1 VRYRTECPRP
11 SGTHCKTELKSAGT
25 PASGTSAGPSREET
39 LSAYP
44 PAANGTSVPDI
55 NVENHA
61 RSRLAVHDDVIATT
75 LRRPS
80 VPPPPIAE
88 ELRRRSPLV
97 GVTLE
102 HRKQIDGLR
111 FFAFLAV
118 FLVHSDITR
127 FWWGSYGVSLFFVIS
142 GFLITRIL
150 IAYEN
155 RPRKLVLKN
164 FYARRALRIF
174 PAYYL
179 VLGLAAATVGI
190 EYLPAFALFVMNWGI
205 FFYTWIQPELADI
218 AWDPTR
224 MYGIHFW
231 SLCVEE
237 QFYLVFPLLFSFLRP
252 GRARLSWLL
261 VLWGA
266 SIGVRFLC
274 AAFLPKAAYGLIPLV
289 CGEYLVAG
297 AVGAVV
303 FAGTSG
309 TAERIRDAARQW
321 MLPVGLALV
330 VAMFTL
336 FRPVAPSIDHVMHP
350 PHMQT
355 LLALGFL
362 AIVLGLWQTENRWV
376 LRFFNYAPLRFL
388 GKISYGLYL
397 IHLFMWPLVDWLS
410 EHFSVIRELPPFAAR
425 LGLTILLATAMWR
438 LVEAPILKLKTRFP
452 Y

>member
-1 VRYRTECPRP
+1 MQP
-11 SGTHCKTELKSAGT
+11 
-25 PASGTSAGPSREET
+25 
-39 LSAYP
+39 
-44 PAANGTSVPDI
+44 
-55 NVENHA
+55 
-61 RSRLAVHDDVIATT
+61 
-75 LRRPS
+75 
-80 VPPPPIAE
+80 
-88 ELRRRSPLV
+88 
-97 GVTLE
+97 LE

-111 FFAFLAV
+111 FFAFLPV
-118 FLVHSDITR
+118 FLVHSDVTH

-150 IAYEN
+150 ITFEN
-155 RPRKLVLKN
+155 RPRRQMLKS

-190 EYLPAFALFVMNWGI
+190 AYLPAFALYVMNWGI
-205 FFYTWIQPELADI
+205 FFYTWVQPELLDK

-261 VLWGA
+261 ALWGA
-266 SIGVRFLC
+266 SIGFRFLC

-303 FAGTSG
+303 FADTSDI
-309 TAERIRDAARQW
+309 AEKIRAAARQW
-321 MLPVGLALV
+321 MFPVGLALV
-330 VAMFTL
+330 VALFVL
-336 FRPVAPSIDHVMHP
+336 FRPEAPSIDHVMHP

-362 AIVLGLWQTENRWV
+362 AMVLGLWQTVNRWV
-376 LRFFNYAPLRFL
+376 LGFFNYGPFRYL

-397 IHLFMWPLVDWLS
+397 IHLFMWPLVDWLALQS
-410 EHFSVIRELPPFAAR
+410 SVIHDLPPFVAR
-425 LGLTILLATAMWR
+425 FGLTVLLAAAMWR
-438 LVEAPILKLKTRFP
+438 FVEAPLLKLKERLP

>member
-1 VRYRTECPRP
+1 MQ
-11 SGTHCKTELKSAGT
+11 
-25 PASGTSAGPSREET
+25 
-39 LSAYP
+39 
-44 PAANGTSVPDI
+44 
-55 NVENHA
+55 
-61 RSRLAVHDDVIATT
+61 
-75 LRRPS
+75 
-80 VPPPPIAE
+80 
-88 ELRRRSPLV
+88 
-97 GVTLE
+97 TLE

-111 FFAFLAV
+111 FFAFLPV
-118 FLVHSDITR
+118 FLVHSDVTH

-150 IAYEN
+150 ITFEN
-155 RPRKLVLKN
+155 RPRWQMLKS

-190 EYLPAFALFVMNWGI
+190 AYLPAFALYVMNWGI
-205 FFYTWIQPELADI
+205 FFYTWIQPELLDK

-237 QFYLVFPLLFSFLRP
+237 QFYLVFPLLFSFLRT
-252 GRARLSWLL
+252 GRTRLTLL
-261 VLWGA
+261 LALWGA
-266 SIGVRFLC
+266 SIGFRFLC

-303 FAGTSG
+303 FADTSDI
-309 TAERIRDAARQW
+309 AEKIRAAARQW
-321 MLPVGLALV
+321 MFPVGLALV
-330 VAMFTL
+330 VAL
-336 FRPVAPSIDHVMHP
+336 FVLFPPETPSIDHVMHP

-362 AIVLGLWQTENRWV
+362 AMVLGLWQTDNRWV
-376 LRFFNYAPLRFL
+376 LAFFNYAPFRYL

-397 IHLFMWPLVDWLS
+397 IHLFMWPLVDWLAVHS
-410 EHFSVIRELPPFAAR
+410 SVIRDVPPSVAR
-425 LGLTILLATAMWR
+425 FGLTVLLAAAMWR
-438 LVEAPILKLKTRFP
+438 FVEAPILKLKQRLP

>member
-1 VRYRTECPRP
+1 MGKQR
-11 SGTHCKTELKSAGT
+11 A
-25 PASGTSAGPSREET
+25 
-39 LSAYP
+39 LSALFP
-44 PAANGTSVPDI
+44 PSTHMP
-55 NVENHA
+55 
-61 RSRLAVHDDVIATT
+61 
-75 LRRPS
+75 
-80 VPPPPIAE
+80 
-88 ELRRRSPLV
+88 
-97 GVTLE
+97 TLE

-127 FWWGSYGVSLFFVIS
+127 FWWGSHGVSLFFVIS

-150 IAYEN
+150 IAFER
-155 RPRKLVLKN
+155 RPRKQVLKG

-179 VLGLAAATVGI
+179 VLGLAASTVGI
-190 EYLPAFALFVMNWGI
+190 AYLPAFALYVMNWGI
-205 FFYTWIQPELADI
+205 FFYTWVRPELADI
-218 AWDPTR
+218 AWDPVR

-237 QFYLVFPLLFSFLRP
+237 QFYLVFPLLFLFLPP

-261 VLWGA
+261 ALWGM
-266 SIGVRFLC
+266 SIGFRFLF

-289 CGEYLVAG
+289 CGEYLIAG

-303 FAGTSG
+303 FADSSM
-309 TAERIRDAARQW
+309 TAARIRTAARQW
-321 MLPVGLALV
+321 MFPAGLALV
-330 VAMFTL
+330 AAL
-336 FRPVAPSIDHVMHP
+336 FALFPPETPSIDHVMHP

-362 AIVLGLWQTENRWV
+362 AMVLGLWQTDSRWV
-376 LRFFNYAPLRFL
+376 LGFFNYAPFRYL

-397 IHLFMWPLVDWLS
+397 IHLFMWPLLDWLS
-410 EHFSVIRELPPFAAR
+410 AHFSVIGELPPIAAR
-425 LGLTILLATAMWR
+425 FGLTVLLASAMWHV
-438 LVEAPILKLKTRFP
+438 VEAPILRLKARFP

>member
-1 VRYRTECPRP
+1 VR
-11 SGTHCKTELKSAGT
+11 A
-25 PASGTSAGPSREET
+25 
-39 LSAYP
+39 
-44 PAANGTSVPDI
+44 
-55 NVENHA
+55 
-61 RSRLAVHDDVIATT
+61 DVIAGSRHMQT
-75 LRRPS
+75 LD
-80 VPPPPIAE
+80 
-88 ELRRRSPLV
+88 
-97 GVTLE
+97 

-118 FLVHSDITR
+118 FLVHSDVTH

-150 IAYEN
+150 IAFEDQ
-155 RPRKLVLKN
+155 PRWQVLRN

-190 EYLPAFALFVMNWGI
+190 AYLPAYVLYVMNWGI
-205 FFYTWIQPELADI
+205 FFYTWIQPALADV
-218 AWDPTR
+218 AWDPLR

-237 QFYLVFPLLFSFLRP
+237 QFYLVFPLLFSFLRR
-252 GRARLSWLL
+252 GKVRLSWLL
-261 VLWGA
+261 ALWGA
-266 SIGVRFLC
+266 CIGFRFLC

-303 FAGTSG
+303 FADTSG
-309 TAERIRDAARQW
+309 AAERIRAAARRW
-321 MLPVGLALV
+321 LFPAGLALV
-330 VAMFTL
+330 VAL
-336 FRPVAPSIDHVMHP
+336 FALLPPEIPSIDHVTHR

-362 AIVLGLWQTENRWV
+362 AMVLGLWQTDNRWV
-376 LRFFNYAPLRFL
+376 LGFFNYAPFRFL

-397 IHLFMWPLVDWLS
+397 IHLFMWPLFDWLS
-410 EHFSVIRELPPFAAR
+410 AHSSVIRELPPFAAR
-425 LGLTILLATAMWR
+425 LGLTVLLATAMWR
-438 LVEAPILKLKTRFP
+438 LVEAPILKLKARLP

>member
-1 VRYRTECPRP
+1 MQ
-11 SGTHCKTELKSAGT
+11 
-25 PASGTSAGPSREET
+25 
-39 LSAYP
+39 
-44 PAANGTSVPDI
+44 
-55 NVENHA
+55 
-61 RSRLAVHDDVIATT
+61 
-75 LRRPS
+75 
-80 VPPPPIAE
+80 
-88 ELRRRSPLV
+88 
-97 GVTLE
+97 TLE

-118 FLVHSDITR
+118 FLVHSDVTH
-127 FWWGSYGVSLFFVIS
+127 FWWGSHGVSLFFVIS

-150 IAYEN
+150 IAFEDG
-155 RPRKLVLKN
+155 PRMQVLKS
-164 FYARRALRIF
+164 FYARRMLRIF

-190 EYLPAFALFVMNWGI
+190 AYLPVYLFYVMNWGI
-205 FFYTWIQPELADI
+205 FFYTWIQPELVDI

-237 QFYLVFPLLFSFLRP
+237 QFYLVFPLLFSFLKP

-261 VLWGA
+261 ALWGA
-266 SIGVRFLC
+266 SIGFRVLF

-297 AVGAVV
+297 AVGALV
-303 FAGTSG
+303 FAGSSATG
-309 TAERIRDAARQW
+309 DRIRSAARQW
-321 MLPVGLALV
+321 MFPAGLAMVIVLF
-330 VAMFTL
+330 AMF
-336 FRPVAPSIDHVMHP
+336 RPEVPSIDHVMHP
-350 PHMQT
+350 PHVQT

-362 AIVLGLWQTENRWV
+362 AMVLGLWQTESRW
-376 LRFFNYAPLRFL
+376 LLGFFNFTPFRFL

-410 EHFSVIRELPPFAAR
+410 ARSSRVRELPPFALR
-425 LGLTILLATAMWR
+425 LGLTILLATAMWH
-438 LVEAPILKLKTRFP
+438 LVEAPMLKLKRRFS